1 MSNLVVF
8 YVVFLIC
15 VRGFRLYPCSSVP
28 QRTWEFRLYPCSSV
42 PQRTWGFRLYPV
54 PLYHKEHEDLDC
66 TPVPLYHKEHSC
78 LALHENPSINV
89 VTNWNKYNGYDF
101 SICKNKC
108 ARLVGLTCVLYQD
121 LQIRNVHPPLDTKIT
136 SVYTNSIFEF
146 LMDNIFLMFGGL
158 FFNR

>member
-1 MSNLVVF
+1 MF
-8 YVVFLIC
+8 YSSFCNIENMHDLLASVSCSMKNCGLDFRDKVYPFLYHNDVHCLALGTPINQC
-15 VRGFRLYPCSSVP
+15 VSIYITSVP
-28 QRTWEFRLYPCSSV
+28 VKISCQIWLSSMLSFWYV
-42 PQRTWGFRLYPV
+42 YEDLDCTPV
-54 PLYHKEHEDLDC
+54 PLYHKEHENLDC

-121 LQIRNVHPPLDTKIT
+121 L
-136 SVYTNSIFEF
+136 
-146 LMDNIFLMFGGL
+146 
-158 FFNR
+158 